1 MSEPMRRSRQLTVPA
16 RPENIDAVHDLI
28 ASLWAQRPGLPAE
41 NRLRFETAVIE
52 VANNIVEHATAR
64 LAGAPEVTIELTL
77 TATADR
83 VTARFRDDGAPAEI
97 DLAGSRMPD
106 VMAEYGRGIALTRAL
121 VDEVIYERSGSAN
134 IWTVTCQRSDRNQ
147 P

>member
-1 MSEPMRRSRQLTVPA
+1 MAPLHMVVPGTSQP
-16 RPENIDAVHDLI
+16 RL
-28 ASLWAQRPGLPAE
+28 AQWGTGLVDRYSGVESRPGLPAE
-41 NRLRFETAVIE
+41 DRLRFETAVIE
-52 VANNIVEHATAR
+52 VANNIVEYATAR
-64 LAGAPEVTIELTL
+64 LADVPEVTIELTL

-83 VTARFRDDGAPAEI
+83 VTAHFRDDGGPADI

-134 IWTVTCQRSDRNQ
+134 IWTVTCQRSDRSQ

>member
-1 MSEPMRRSRQLTVPA
+1 MSEPMCRSRQLTVPA
-16 RPENIDAVHDLI
+16 RPENIAAVHDLI
-28 ASLWAQRPGLPAE
+28 ASLWAQRPGLPAGD
-41 NRLRFETAVIE
+41 RLRFETAVIE

-64 LAGAPEVTIELTL
+64 LAGVPEVTIELTL

-83 VTARFRDDGAPAEI
+83 VTARFRDDGGPAQI
-97 DLAGSRMPD
+97 DLALRMPD

-134 IWTVTCQRSDRNQ
+134 IWTVTCQRSDRSQ